1 MRRNLDTFER
11 WEKTGL
17 LIEKLKLIERLAA
30 KNVTQREIAKQLGIS
45 EKTLQ
50 KMKNKHVEFARAF
63 STGHITLK
71 EDLLDVI
78 YKKAMGFFEEDVKT
92 FIEEHNNKTKRKV
105 VKNKK

>member
-1 MRRNLDTFER
+1 MKKNLDTFER

-17 LIEKLKLIERLAA
+17 LKEKLKLIEKLAT
-30 KNVTQREIAKQLGIS
+30 KNVSQREIAKQFGIS

-63 STGHITLK
+63 SSGYLTLK

-78 YKKAMGFFEEDVKT
+78 CKKAIGFF
-92 FIEEHNNKTKRKV
+92 
-105 VKNKK
+105 